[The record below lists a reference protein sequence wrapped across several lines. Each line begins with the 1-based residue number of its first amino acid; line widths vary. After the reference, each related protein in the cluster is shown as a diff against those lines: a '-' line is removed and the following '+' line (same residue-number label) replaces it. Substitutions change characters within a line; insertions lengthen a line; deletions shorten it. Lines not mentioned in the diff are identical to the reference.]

1 MLCPFCMNQ
10 HAASVTVCPE
20 KEIRIPSVYV
30 EDVRHGVPVVVMLTI
45 GYSGHGKTC
54 FLSSL
59 FHSLYHD
66 SVSEKWP
73 GFSFIGLTMETLNRI
88 HHEFVTILDHGNLPP
103 KTPIMFP
110 TPLILKFQ
118 RIPLKV
124 KNWFKK
130 HLQHQTIEQRE
141 LIVIFYD
148 IGGGTF
154 DVDEKI
160 RQNIPV
166 LREISTLI
174 FLLSLPQLLNEANEN
189 NGISVVQRLHKLLNT
204 IVIAMRDLGQNQQKN
219 IQICFT
225 MGDEMWDQEN
235 LLYGPLSMRLSHPI
249 PPADDFSA
257 YFAASRSDSKIIQD
271 HVESEYRAFYNTL
284 ANNFGQIRFTS
295 VSSLGAQPTQDGRIL
310 NLAPNNVFDPL
321 LSLLELEGLL

>member
-1 MLCPFCMNQ
+1 MLCPFCMNR
-10 HAASVTVCPE
+10 HTAATTVCPE
-20 KEIRIPSVYV
+20 KEIRIPSVYA
-30 EDVRHGVPVVVMLTI
+30 EDVKHGVPVVVMLTI

-88 HHEFVTILDHGNLPP
+88 HHEFVTILDHGDLPP

-124 KNWFKK
+124 KNWYKK
-130 HLQHQTIEQRE
+130 HLKHQEIEQRE

-174 FLLSLPQLLNEANEN
+174 FLVSLPQLLSSQSD
-189 NGISVVQRLHKLLNT
+189 NGDISVVQRLHKLLNT
-204 IVIAMRDLGQNQQKN
+204 LVIAMRDLGQKQEKN

-225 MGDEMWDQEN
+225 MGDEMWDRDN
-235 LLYGPLSMRLSHPI
+235 LLYGPLSMRFSHPI
-249 PPADDFSA
+249 PYADDFA
-257 YFAASRSDSKIIQD
+257 EYFDACRTDSSIIKD
-271 HVESEYRAFYNTL
+271 HVESEYRQFYNTL
-284 ANNFGQIRFTS
+284 VNNFGSVRFTS
-295 VSSLGAQPTQDGRIL
+295 MSSLGAQPTQDGKIL
-310 NLAPNNVFDPL
+310 NLAPSNIFDPL
-321 LSLLELEGLL
+321 LNLLELEGLL

>member
-1 MLCPFCMNQ
+1 MNQ
-10 HAASVTVCPE
+10 HPASTAVCPE
-20 KEIRIPSVYV
+20 KEIRIPSVYA
-30 EDVRHGVPVVVMLTI
+30 EDVRHGVPVVVMLTV

-118 RIPLKV
+118 RLPLKV
-124 KNWFKK
+124 TNWFKK
-130 HLQHQTIEQRE
+130 HIQHREIEQRE

-174 FLLSLPQLLNEANEN
+174 FLVSLPQLLSEANEHS
-189 NGISVVQRLHKLLNT
+189 GISAVQRLHKLLNT
-204 IVIAMRDLGQNQQKN
+204 IVIAMRDLGQKRQKN

-249 PPADDFSA
+249 PPVGELSS
-257 YFAASRSDSKIIQD
+257 YFAACRSDSNIIQD
-271 HVESEYRAFYNTL
+271 HIESEYRAFYNTL
-284 ANNFGQIRFTS
+284 VNNFGHIRFTS
-295 VSSLGAQPTQDGRIL
+295 VSSLGTQPTQDGRIL